1 MLEKDTLADVYK
13 KYVLLRWSMAIASN
27 EAVCHKV
34 NYDYKMLILKAENW
48 GRTYMATT
56 TNAISGGMPYF
67 TSGHHRH
74 SHRCSQTQ
82 IHYYYYSIS
91 CLLLPVRL

>member
-1 MLEKDTLADVYK
+1 VGVYK
-13 KYVLLRWSMAIASN
+13 KYVLLRWSIAIASN
-27 EAVCHKV
+27 ETVCHKV

-48 GRTYMATT
+48 GRTYMAT
-56 TNAISGGMPYF
+56 NAIRGGMPYF
-67 TSGHHRH
+67 TSDITVIV
-74 SHRCSQTQ
+74 RCSQTQ